1 MVEKND
7 FMRLFLVKL
16 DYFLRENPY
25 TNYTLLTSSAQ
36 KPIKPQFQ

>member
-7 FMRLFLVKL
+7 FMGLFLVKL
-16 DYFLRENPY
+16 NGFLRENPY
-25 TNYTLLTSSAQ
+25 TDYTPLTGSAQ